1 MMNQMAAQK
10 QEQDKNDALLQAYI
24 GMQQAGVDQKVEPY
38 RQNNEFAQQGAAQAQ
53 AAQTGIGLANQAD
66 PAAVQQFTTDA
77 TGNKVPVTPE
87 MQQQWAQKAQQG
99 VASKEQGASS
109 AADLLTQAREKYT
122 PKTLG
127 LAASMVGKPGMDST
141 KLIAMLEVMD
151 QKHRQQDQE
160 TLNKTAFTKA
170 FSEKGIDDRTRV
182 NMLLQEGVSPDHP
195 ILKALID
202 SSGKQTRGVMAP
214 NGTLID
220 PTTGAPISAI
230 GQYAAPAKTEKPGV
244 TYGPVQIDSNG
255 TAFQLGSNGLIL
267 PRPEY
272 NKIPKATK
280 DTALKDLSDAEERE
294 VKDHTAMKPGGSY
307 PDKKEMD
314 AWAAGLKGIR
324 DKYSQQRNA
333 LKQPPTTTP
342 TGVTGKVDPNN
353 LTPDQMSVAKSMKA
367 AGYTME
373 QIIAALNDPGTN

>member
-1 MMNQMAAQK
+1 
-10 QEQDKNDALLQAYI
+10 
-24 GMQQAGVDQKVEPY
+24 
-38 RQNNEFAQQGAAQAQ
+38 
-53 AAQTGIGLANQAD
+53 
-66 PAAVQQFTTDA
+66 
-77 TGNKVPVTPE
+77 
-87 MQQQWAQKAQQG
+87 
-99 VASKEQGASS
+99 
-109 AADLLTQAREKYT
+109 
-122 PKTLG
+122 
-127 LAASMVGKPGMDST
+127 MVGKPGMDAT
-141 KLIAMLEVMD
+141 KLISMAEVMD
-151 QKHRQQDQE
+151 QKTRLQE
-160 TLNKTAFTKA
+160 QENLNKTAFTKA